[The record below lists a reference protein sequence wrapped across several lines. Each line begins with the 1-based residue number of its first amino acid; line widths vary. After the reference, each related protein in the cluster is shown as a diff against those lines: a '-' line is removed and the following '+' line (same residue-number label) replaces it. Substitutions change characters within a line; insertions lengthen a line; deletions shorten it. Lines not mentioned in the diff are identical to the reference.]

1 MQDSCQSDSGGGLVV
16 DDKMQRVLI
25 GIVGREVGRAGCGG
39 EGTFGV
45 YTRVS
50 MVRAWVESKIGAL
63 PGRLSEVGV
72 TWAVRLSVR
81 LPCNTLNSPVPLPDV
96 PGELPFRSLV
106 QCQVAPP
113 PARPALPRA
122 CRSTDGRLWRRRR
135 RCARRRVS
143 ASAS

>member
-1 MQDSCQSDSGGGLVV
+1 VQDSCQSDSGGGLVV

-96 PGELPFRSLV
+96 PGELPFRSLA
-106 QCQVAPP
+106 QCQVGPP
-113 PARPALPRA
+113 PARPSLP
-122 CRSTDGRLWRRRR
+122 L
-135 RCARRRVS
+135 S
-143 ASAS
+143 A